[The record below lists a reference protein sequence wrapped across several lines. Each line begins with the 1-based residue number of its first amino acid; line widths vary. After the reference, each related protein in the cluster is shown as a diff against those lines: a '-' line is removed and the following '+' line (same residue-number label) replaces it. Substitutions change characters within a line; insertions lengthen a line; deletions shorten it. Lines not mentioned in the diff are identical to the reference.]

1 MTRSMEGAPQRER
14 GQTRMSMKCMP
25 GASCEESSVEAAA
38 QGKGAESEQR
48 PSPESEEAQMSR
60 HD

>member
-1 MTRSMEGAPQRER
+1 MTRSMGDASKRER
-14 GQTRMSMKCMP
+14 GQMRMSMKCML
-25 GASCEESSVEAAA
+25 GSSCEESSIEAAA

-48 PSPESEEAQMSR
+48 PSPEPEEAQMSR

>member
-1 MTRSMEGAPQRER
+1 MTRSTGDASKREGGQR
-14 GQTRMSMKCMP
+14 RMSTKCMP
-25 GASCEESSVEAAA
+25 GSSCEESSVEAAA